1 MDICTFKE
9 MSVTHRNCFVHCRKV
24 AKIIIRFGL
33 IFSGF
38 HKYGMYIPI
47 QINFTCDPIFYKII
61 RVCLSMHIFKII
73 INHPKNNNVHRK
85 RK

>member
-1 MDICTFKE
+1 MDICTIKE

-33 IFSGF
+33 ILSGC

-47 QINFTCDPIFYKII
+47 QINFTFAYII
-61 RVCLSMHIFKII
+61 RVCLLMHIFKII
-73 INHPKNNNVHRK
+73 INHPQSNNVHRK
-85 RK
+85 IK